1 MTGQTKK
8 IAVIGSGAWGTA
20 LADVFSRAGHDVF
33 LYARDA
39 GLAEA
44 INKTHDNAVYL
55 PGTKLHEKIK
65 ATADLQAAVAGADFV
80 LLVTPAQFV
89 RHVLQ
94 SLKPF
99 LPATTPVVNCAK
111 GIEITTGKIL
121 SQVAAEVLP
130 GQPYGALSGP
140 NFAHEV
146 AAGLPC
152 AATLA
157 GQKGWEEVLSSKTF
171 RPYISDD
178 VVGVEVAGAMK
189 NVIAIACG
197 MVEGKKLGQNAR
209 AAVMTRGMA
218 EIKRFGLAMGAKA
231 ETFLGL
237 SGLGDLVLT
246 CNSMNSRNFSLGA
259 ALGAGKT
266 LEEIMAS
273 RKSVAEGVAT
283 SRAIADYAC
292 NNTVDMPICCA
303 VDAILHQNAKIDDI
317 VRGLL
322 SRHLRPESE

>member
-1 MTGQTKK
+1 MTDKTKK
-8 IAVIGSGAWGTA
+8 IAVIGAGAWGTA

-33 LYARDA
+33 LYARDE
-39 GLAEA
+39 GLAGI
-44 INKTHDNAVYL
+44 INETHDNKTYL
-55 PGTKLHEKIK
+55 PGTPLHEEIR
-65 ATADLQAAVAGADFV
+65 ATADLKLAVEGADFV
-80 LLVTPAQFV
+80 LMVTPAQFA
-89 RHVLQ
+89 RHVMQ
-94 SLKPF
+94 NLKPF
-99 LPATTPVVNCAK
+99 LSATAPLVNCAK

-130 GQPYGALSGP
+130 GHPYGALSGP

-157 GQKGWEEVLSSKTF
+157 GEEGWGDTLSSKTF
-171 RPYISDD
+171 RPYMSED

-197 MVEGKKLGQNAR
+197 MVEGRKLGQNAR

-218 EIKRFGLAMGAKA
+218 EIKRFGMAMGARA

-246 CNSMNSRNFSLGA
+246 CNSLNSRNFSLGVG
-259 ALGAGKT
+259 LGTGKT
-266 LEEIMAS
+266 LEEIMS
-273 RKSVAEGVAT
+273 TRKTVAEGVAT
-283 SRAIADYAC
+283 ARAIAAYAC
-292 NNTVDMPICCA
+292 DNAVDMPICCA
-303 VDAILHQNAKIDDI
+303 VDAVLHQKEKIDDI
-317 VRGLL
+317 VRALL
-322 SRHLRPESE
+322 SRHLRPEVE